1 MLGSKNHLFVDRR
14 VYAFK
19 GKWKDPKQDLETNIY
34 YFVNEYTMVEVY
46 ENGRGQVKPQIT
58 ITVFGEHAI
67 ISNDDITLE
76 TGETY
81 KVQGKPNLN
90 YFESN
95 ILVRDMLKQKV
106 ESMVL
111 VLR

>member
-1 MLGSKNHLFVDRR
+1 MLGTKNNLFVDR
-14 VYAFK
+14 VAYPFK
-19 GKWKDPKQDLETNIY
+19 GKWKDPKQDLVTNLY

-67 ISNDDITLE
+67 ISNDEIILE
-76 TGETY
+76 TGEKY

-95 ILVRDMLKQKV
+95 ILVRDLLKPRV
-106 ESMVL
+106 ESMTL
-111 VLR
+111 TLR

>member
-19 GKWKDPKQDLETNIY
+19 GTWKDPKQDLERLCY
-34 YFVNEYTMVEVY
+34 YFVNETTLVESY
-46 ENGRGQVKPQIT
+46 ENGRGHMKPQIT
-58 ITVFGEHAI
+58 ITVFGEFPICANDLFKLQTDEEFRVQD
-67 ISNDDITLE
+67 IS
-76 TGETY
+76 Y
-81 KVQGKPNLN
+81 N

-95 ILVRDMLKQKV
+95 VLVRDMLKQKV

-111 VLR
+111 ILR

>member
-14 VYAFK
+14 VYAYK
-19 GKWKDPKQDLETNIY
+19 GTWKDPRQDLKRNLY
-34 YFVNEYTMVEVY
+34 YFINEQTLVESY
-46 ENGRGQVKPQIT
+46 ENGRGQMKPQIT
-58 ITVFGEHAI
+58 ITVFGEFPICA
-67 ISNDDITLE
+67 NDEITLQTNE
-76 TGETY
+76 KFKVEGITY
-81 KVQGKPNLN
+81 N

-111 VLR
+111 ILR